1 MSKTLMVT
9 SSIQFRMKG
18 FKIKSILS
26 TDKTAKR
33 DEMHLMGVED
43 KTRCKCMKRTAEKKI
58 IMLKKPKSRS
68 E

>member
-1 MSKTLMVT
+1 MVT
-9 SSIQFRMKG
+9 GSIQFRMKG
-18 FKIKSILS
+18 FKIKNVLS

-33 DEMHLMGVED
+33 DKMHLMGVED

-58 IMLKKPKSRS
+58 IIMLKKPKTKS